1 MQQYVNMVPEEFNSG
16 YLKFVYDF
24 YKTMKANEIKIVYEG
39 VITHQII
46 KAFIA
51 LSEAQMEQTGE
62 TARVQRIVFHVMV
75 ECLQNINKHAFAAD
89 NNESEKSRGIFLVSR
104 QPEYFC
110 ITTGNIILTENI
122 LNLKNVLDQV
132 NSLNRDELTELYKH
146 QMKEGRISEKGGAG
160 LGFIDMGR
168 KTGNPLQY
176 SFLTITESYSFFV
189 LTIRVSRET

>member
-1 MQQYVNMVPEEFNSG
+1 MQQPVNMVPEEFNSG

-75 ECLQNINKHAFAAD
+75 ECLQNINKHACAVD
-89 NNESEKSRGIFLVSR
+89 NNESEKCRGIFLVSR

-110 ITTGNIILTENI
+110 ITTGNIVLTENI
-122 LNLKNVLDQV
+122 QNLKNALEKV

-146 QMKEGRISEKGGAG
+146 QMKEGRMSEKGGAG

-168 KTGNPLQY
+168 KTGNPLEH
-176 SFLTITESYSFFV
+176 SFLTITENYSFFV

>member
-1 MQQYVNMVPEEFNSG
+1 MVPEEFNSG
-16 YLKFVYDF
+16 YLNFVYDF
-24 YKTMKANEIKIVYEG
+24 YKTMKAKEIKIVYEG

-62 TARVQRIVFHVMV
+62 SARVQRIVFHVMV
-75 ECLQNINKHAFAAD
+75 ECLQNISKHACPVN

-104 QPEYFC
+104 QTEYFC
-110 ITTGNIILTENI
+110 ITTGNIIVSENI
-122 LNLKNVLDQV
+122 QKLKGALDQV

-160 LGFIDMGR
+160 LGFIDIGR
-168 KTGNPLQY
+168 KTGNPLEY
-176 SFLTITESYSFFV
+176 SFLNVSETHSFFV